1 MGVTDLIASLERIAP
16 DAFETRHVR
25 AVAEDVAAFD
35 GHGKLHQILNIGEQ
49 TLKTLFLINFRE
61 LIDWLDLPPR
71 DPSVLRRGIF
81 VMDHKDR
88 ITRRKERE
96 HKSRQAQA
104 EAKLKREHSN
114 AASGKAPPYTEFKPG
129 FRFLDPPAEG
139 MAPPPTK
146 IDRTEAPRFGDDA
159 TYDARTGTDWVRY
172 YGPWIDAQPHAKR
185 ALLEY
190 FEACVKDS
198 LVPPP
203 GTLLTFDFAFGHAFH
218 LHSDGR
224 VEPIESARTARASST
239 WCTGC
244 TACCASRRLR
254 HATCGCAPTTP
265 TLCRWWRS
273 RACPRPGE
281 CGGASSVPKA
291 GERHVRAVDL
301 GRLYRVLAERY
312 RIGPEQLV
320 QMRALHGQDFAEKK
334 NYTPNI
340 GHEPQLMY
348 MLEAFASPRPPRTLQ
363 QLVGYVQWRYKEDG
377 GRNKAKKRSGETLC
391 PCPGGGR
398 VGRCTPQ
405 RAAVARGARGGRGR
419 RAAPPPVLNRDRVP
433 PRATWLKPPSAVAL
447 DDAAFLLGTGVRLS
461 PTHPTPDEMQA
472 INQGIYSFCVIHDG
486 EGVCDLS

>member
-224 VEPIESARTARASST
+224 VEPIESAPHGEGELNMVHWVHRVLRIASPPPRDV
-239 WCTGC
+239 WLCTDDTDIVPLVAVSGLPLD
-244 TACCASRRLR
+244 RVNV
-254 HATCGCAPTTP
+254 
-265 TLCRWWRS
+265 WWRVK
-273 RACPRPGE
+273 C
-281 CGGASSVPKA
+281 PKA

-320 QMRALHGQDFAEKK
+320 QMCALHGQDFAEKK

-377 GRNKAKKRSGETLC
+377 GRNKAKKRSGETLVRAQVVAASEDVRHNAL
-391 PCPGGGR
+391 PS
-398 VGRCTPQ
+398 
-405 RAAVARGARGGRGR
+405 RAAHEVVMADELP
-419 RAAPPPVLNRDRVP
+419 PPPVLNRDRVP
-433 PRATWLKPPSAVAL
+433 PRADLAEATLSAVAL
-447 DDAAFLLGTGVRLS
+447 DDAAFLLKYWRSAVTD
-461 PTHPTPDEMQA
+461 TPYA
-472 INQGIYSFCVIHDG
+472 G
-486 EGVCDLS
+486 